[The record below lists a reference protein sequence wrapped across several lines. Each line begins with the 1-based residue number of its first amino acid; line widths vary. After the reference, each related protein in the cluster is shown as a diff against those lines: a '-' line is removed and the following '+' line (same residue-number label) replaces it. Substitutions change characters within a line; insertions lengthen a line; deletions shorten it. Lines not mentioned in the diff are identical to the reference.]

1 MSYENSKHSGA
12 AAKQTV
18 PQDSAEGMKSS
29 ERKSTIPMRTAA
41 LPLTSVSGP
50 SKAPN
55 KQPRAIVTVV
65 LVCVTV
71 EVMVVVDEMEVVD
84 VVKVSVWVVVE
95 VMVVDE
101 TVTLVVVDVVV
112 VAVVVVAVVV
122 VVIVVVAHR
131 FETV

>member
-18 PQDSAEGMKSS
+18 PQDAADGMKSS

-55 KQPRAIVTVV
+55 KQPRATVAVV
-65 LVCVTV
+65 LVWVTV
-71 EVMVVVDEMEVVD
+71 EVMVVVDDTDVVD
-84 VVKVSVWVVVE
+84 TVVVVLDRVRVIEVSVA
-95 VMVVDE
+95 
-101 TVTLVVVDVVV
+101 VVVDVP
-112 VAVVVVAVVV
+112 VAVLVVV
-122 VVIVVVAHR
+122 VVSQSLDTI
-131 FETV
+131 